1 MILYLLLVLGKINWM
16 FLPQV
21 EHCGETKTEMRGMVS
36 AEIYHWAFTQ
46 IIHEFFWTLKYF
58 HA

>member
-1 MILYLLLVLGKINWM
+1 MILYLLLILGKINWM

-36 AEIYHWAFTQ
+36 SEIYYWAFTKQ
-46 IIHEFFWTLKYF
+46 LFPSSFGKRGSTL
-58 HA
+58 

>member
-1 MILYLLLVLGKINWM
+1 MILYLLLILRKIDWM

-36 AEIYHWAFTQ
+36 AEIYYWAFTQ
-46 IIHEFFWTLKYF
+46 IIHEFCWTLKYF
-58 HA
+58 QA

>member
-36 AEIYHWAFTQ
+36 TEIYWTSTKKT
-46 IIHEFFWTLKYF
+46 IIYEFFGKPGSTL
-58 HA
+58 